1 MVAQI
6 INALLGVFLMA
17 APGLL
22 GLGPT
27 ASDNFQIFGPVITTF
42 AVVSWWEATRTV
54 RLWNVPI
61 GAWLVISPIFLDYG
75 RGSAVAVAIIV
86 GAAVIGLAFVKG
98 KVEKRYGGGW
108 AALRGENPPHQQ
120 EALARKPR
128 HTESKDEDPQHRGS
142 EKAENEGAKSERSKS
157 GRAESERS
165 ESEGADRRGSDR
177 EGSDSEG
184 TAQGGRST

>member
-98 KVEKRYGGGW
+98 KVEKQYGGGW

-128 HTESKDEDPQHRGS
+128 HAAPEDVDAQRGGS
-142 EKAENEGAKSERSKS
+142 ERTAK
-157 GRAESERS
+157 
-165 ESEGADRRGSDR
+165 
-177 EGSDSEG
+177 
-184 TAQGGRST
+184 GGRST